1 MAGPKDYLASNV
13 SVPRVGDTQNIAAST
28 SSGSAGTALIA
39 ALKGRFIMIQCIS
52 ATATDVIAFRFGTS
66 AVTVDY
72 ATKHAPE
79 IKAGETM
86 HFTLERGDTHVAI
99 ESNAGTPDFRITGVS
114 PKPGN

>member
-28 SSGSAGTALIA
+28 TGGSAGTALNA

-52 ATATDVIAFRFGTS
+52 ETDTDAIAFRFGDST
-66 AVTVDY
+66 VTVVY

-79 IKAGETM
+79 IAAGDTM
-86 HFTLERGDTHVAI
+86 HFCLERGDTHVAI
-99 ESNAGTPDFRITGVS
+99 ESSAGTPDFRITAVS